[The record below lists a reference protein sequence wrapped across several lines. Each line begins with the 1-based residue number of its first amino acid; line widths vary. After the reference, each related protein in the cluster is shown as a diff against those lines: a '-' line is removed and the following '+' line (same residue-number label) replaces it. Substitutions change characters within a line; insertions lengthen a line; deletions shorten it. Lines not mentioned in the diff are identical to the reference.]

1 MTVNGELVIGYVW
14 WEGQPGWIPIASSN
28 SWPADTNL
36 TTVWRVKNTGD
47 EAATFKVSF
56 MELESDGILLTP
68 EEEADLYLYPVTPS
82 PGTYSYTLQIIADSQ
97 VIAEYPI
104 GVTTSP
110 GVVDWTPVI
119 GSLLVL
125 GLMMGMTSMMMPMM
139 KEGFS

>member
-14 WEGQPGWIPIASSN
+14 WEGQPGLIQVLSSN

-36 TTVWRVKNTGD
+36 TTAWRVRNTGD

-56 MELESDGILLTP
+56 MELESDGILLNP

-97 VIAEYPI
+97 VVAEYPI
-104 GVTTSP
+104 GVTTST
-110 GVVDWTPVI
+110 GVVDWTTVI
-119 GSLLVL
+119 GPLLVL
-125 GLMMGMTSMMMPMM
+125 GLMAGMVAMMAPMM
-139 KEGFS
+139 KEGFA

>member
-14 WEGQPGWIPIASSN
+14 WEGQAGWIPILSSN

-36 TTVWRVKNTGD
+36 TTAWRVRNTGD

-56 MELESDGILLTP
+56 MELESDGILLNP

-82 PGTYSYTLQIIADSQ
+82 PGTYSCTLQIIADSQ

-104 GVTTSP
+104 GVTTAAA
-110 GVVDWTPVI
+110 VVDWTTVI
-119 GSLLVL
+119 APLLVL
-125 GLMMGMTSMMMPMM
+125 GLMAGMVTMMAPMM